1 MGLLEDK
8 AGLITGAGGGIGRAA
23 ALAFAH
29 EGARLVLADRDAE
42 SLEETTR
49 LVTEAGFEA
58 VAVAADIT
66 RRADVHAIVAAA
78 LERYGRLDLAFN
90 NAGISGP
97 LHPLVGYPDEAF
109 AAVIEVNVKGT
120 WFCLQEELAVMQP
133 AGGGAIVNT
142 SSGLGLVAVPG
153 MPIYVATKH
162 AVLGL
167 TKAAALESAAAG
179 IRVNAVLPGIVD
191 TNMPAALV
199 QGAPEAMELMLAGCP
214 MARMAQPEEIAQ
226 CAVWLCS
233 ERASF
238 VTGHGLVVD
247 GGIVAQ

>member
-1 MGLLEDK
+1 MGLVEGK
-8 AGLITGAGGGIGRAA
+8 IGLITGAGGGIGRAA
-23 ALAFAH
+23 ALAFAR
-29 EGARLVLADRDAE
+29 EGARIVIADRDAGA
-42 SLEETTR
+42 LEETAV
-49 LVTEAGFEA
+49 LVREAGFDA
-58 VAVAADIT
+58 VALTADIT
-66 RRADVHAIVAAA
+66 QRADVHAIVTAAVDN
-78 LERYGRLDLAFN
+78 YGGLDLAFN

-109 AAVIEVNVKGT
+109 TAVLDVNIKGT

-142 SSGLGLVAVPG
+142 SSGLGLVAVPA
-153 MPIYVATKH
+153 MAIYVATKH

-191 TNMPAALV
+191 TNMANSLV
-199 QGAPEAMELMLAGCP
+199 EGAPEAMDMMLAGCP
-214 MARMAQPEEIAQ
+214 MGRMALPEEIAE

-233 ERASF
+233 DRASF

>member
-1 MGLLEDK
+1 MGLVEGK
-8 AGLITGAGGGIGRAA
+8 VGLITGAGGGIGRAA

-42 SLEETTR
+42 TLEETAG
-49 LVTEAGFEA
+49 LVAAAGFEA
-58 VAVAADIT
+58 VALTADIT

-109 AAVIEVNVKGT
+109 AAVIDVNIKGT
-120 WFCLQEELAVMQP
+120 WFCLQEELAVMQQ

-142 SSGLGLVAVPG
+142 SSGLGLVAVPA

-162 AVLGL
+162 AVIGL

-199 QGAPEAMELMLAGCP
+199 EGAPEAMELMLAGCP
-214 MARMAQPEEIAQ
+214 MGRMARPEEVAE

-233 ERASF
+233 DRASF

>member
-1 MGLLEDK
+1 MGLVDGK
-8 AGLITGAGGGIGRAA
+8 VGLITGAGGGIGRAA

-42 SLEETTR
+42 TLEETAA
-49 LVTEAGFEA
+49 LVGEAGFEA
-58 VAVAADIT
+58 VALTADIT

-109 AAVIEVNVKGT
+109 AAVIDVNIKGT
-120 WFCLQEELAVMQP
+120 WFCLQEELAVMQQ

-191 TNMPAALV
+191 TSMPAALV
-199 QGAPEAMELMLAGCP
+199 EGAPEAMELMLAGCP
-214 MARMAQPEEIAQ
+214 MGRLARPEEIAE

-233 ERASF
+233 DRASF

>member
-1 MGLLEDK
+1 MGLVEGK
-8 AGLITGAGGGIGRAA
+8 VGLITGAGGGIGRAA

-42 SLEETTR
+42 TLEETAG
-49 LVTEAGFEA
+49 LVAAAGFEA
-58 VAVAADIT
+58 VARTADIT

-109 AAVIEVNVKGT
+109 AAVIDVNIKGT
-120 WFCLQEELAVMQP
+120 WFCLQEELAVMQQ

-142 SSGLGLVAVPG
+142 SSGLGLVAVPA

-162 AVLGL
+162 AVIGL

-199 QGAPEAMELMLAGCP
+199 EGAPEAMELMLAGCP
-214 MARMAQPEEIAQ
+214 MGRMARPEEVAE

-233 ERASF
+233 DRASF

>member
-1 MGLLEDK
+1 MGLVEGK
-8 AGLITGAGGGIGRAA
+8 VGLITGAGGGIGRAA

-42 SLEETTR
+42 TLEETAG
-49 LVTEAGFEA
+49 LVAAAGFEA
-58 VAVAADIT
+58 VALTADIT

-109 AAVIEVNVKGT
+109 AAVIDVNIKGT
-120 WFCLQEELAVMQP
+120 WFCLQEELAVMQQ
-133 AGGGAIVNT
+133 AGGGAIVNA
-142 SSGLGLVAVPG
+142 SSGLGLVAVPA

-162 AVLGL
+162 AVIGL

-199 QGAPEAMELMLAGCP
+199 EGAPEAMELMLAGCP
-214 MARMAQPEEIAQ
+214 MGRMARPEEVAE

-233 ERASF
+233 DRASF